1 MMLHLLLFLHLTS
14 VIIWV
19 GGMFFS
25 YFCLRPAAT
34 QLLEPKL
41 RLPLWIATF
50 SRFFKLTAIAVVT
63 IIATGIIMLLQVGMK
78 FAPVGWHVMLS
89 TGLLMSAI
97 FIYVYAV
104 VYPRLCKQCNEVSW
118 LAAAATLNTIR
129 KLVGFNLILSIIAIA
144 AATFAR

>member
-25 YFCLRPAAT
+25 YFCLRPAAI
-34 QLLEPKL
+34 QLLEPSL
-41 RLPLWIATF
+41 RLPLWVATF

-63 IIATGIIMLLQVGMK
+63 IIATGIIMLLQIGMK
-78 FAPVGWHVMLS
+78 LAPAGWHVMLS

-104 VYPRLCKQCNEVSW
+104 VYPRLCKQCNDASW

-129 KLVGFNLILSIIAIA
+129 KLVGFNLILSIITIA